1 MISADDAQRAADMFV
16 QGVADKQKHIDRVT
30 NLRKELRQ
38 ANKAIRERDKRI
50 ERLVAQVAAER
61 SAKMFWYQEH
71 NKIYN
76 SKFDTYQRNSD
87 EL

>member
-1 MISADDAQRAADMFV
+1 MISADDARQAAEMFV

-50 ERLVAQVAAER
+50 QRLVEQVQAER
-61 SAKMFWYQEH
+61 MSKKFWYDEH

-76 SKFDTYQRNSD
+76 SKFDTDRRNS
-87 EL
+87 E